1 MKNTHIMILLVSL
14 LTGSVSYAA
23 DYEASVSFSS
33 EVQLGLPVSGLVET
47 LKVRTGQ
54 QVSKGDELLSLDQ
67 APFNTAKIRAQAKL
81 AVQKTLLAQSQR
93 DLEQQKELYDRTVL
107 ASVEL
112 EDAELREKRDLA
124 NVADAQA
131 QLATANY
138 MLSHSKL
145 EAPFDAIIM
154 SVNVNQG
161 QYINNSLQGM
171 TLITV
176 VRQEHYQT
184 RFNVSLA
191 ELENISI
198 DHPVTI
204 EVAGRTYQGKVSNI
218 EYLAPVS
225 DDSKGGA
232 VAAEF
237 IAKGAAT
244 LVGQK
249 ASVHI
254 E

>member
-1 MKNTHIMILLVSL
+1 MKNIYSMTLLVSVL
-14 LTGSVSYAA
+14 SSSVSYAA
-23 DYEASVSFSS
+23 DYEASVSLSP
-33 EVQLGLPVSGLVET
+33 EVELGLPVSGLVAT

-67 APFNTAKIRAQAKL
+67 APFNTAKIHAQSKL
-81 AVQKTLLAQSQR
+81 AVQKTLLSQSQR

-107 ASVEL
+107 ATVEL
-112 EDAELREKRDLA
+112 QDAELREKRDQA

-145 EAPFDAIIM
+145 EAPFDAIIL
-154 SVNVNQG
+154 SVYVNQG

-171 TLITV
+171 TLISV
-176 VRQEHYQT
+176 ARQGQYLT
-184 RFNVSLA
+184 RFNVPLA
-191 ELENISI
+191 QLDTIKI
-198 DHPVTI
+198 DQPVTI
-204 EVAGRTYQGKVSNI
+204 KVAGKSYPGKVSSIDFRAVDGSEGNGI
-218 EYLAPVS
+218 
-225 DDSKGGA
+225 A

-237 IAKGAAT
+237 IAKDAMM
-244 LVGQK
+244 LIGQK

>member
-93 DLEQQKELYDRTVL
+93 DLQQQKELYDRTVL

-145 EAPFDAIIM
+145 AAPFDAIIM

-184 RFNVSLA
+184 RFNVPLA
-191 ELENISI
+191 ELANISI
-198 DHPVTI
+198 DQPVTI
-204 EVAGRTYQGKVSNI
+204 KVAGRTYQGKVSNI

-225 DDSKGGA
+225 DDSKGVA
-232 VAAEF
+232 VAVEF
-237 IAKGAAT
+237 IAQGAAT

>member
-33 EVQLGLPVSGLVET
+33 ELQLGLPVSGLIET

-54 QVSKGDELLSLDQ
+54 QVSKGEQLLSLDQ
-67 APFNTAKIRAQAKL
+67 APFNTAKIRAQSKL
-81 AVQKTLLAQSQR
+81 AVQKTLLTQSQR

-107 ASVEL
+107 ATVEL

-124 NVADAQA
+124 NVAEAQA

-138 MLSHSKL
+138 MLRHSKL

-154 SVNVNQG
+154 SVNINQG

-176 VRQEHYQT
+176 VRQGHYQT
-184 RFNVSLA
+184 RFNVPLA
-191 ELENISI
+191 ELENIRI
-198 DHPVTI
+198 DQPVTI
-204 EVAGRTYQGKVSNI
+204 KAAGRTYQGKVSSI
-218 EYLAPVS
+218 GYFAQ
-225 DDSKGGA
+225 DDADSKGIV

-237 IAKGAAT
+237 IAKDASI
-244 LVGQK
+244 LIGQE